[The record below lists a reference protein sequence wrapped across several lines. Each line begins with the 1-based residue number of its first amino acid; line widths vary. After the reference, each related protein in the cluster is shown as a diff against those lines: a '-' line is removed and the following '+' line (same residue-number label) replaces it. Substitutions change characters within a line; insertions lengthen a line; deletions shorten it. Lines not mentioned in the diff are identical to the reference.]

1 MELSQ
6 VFAVVAAWALLSVP
20 ASLLIGVCMSRKEQL
35 QEPRLAEVRSFD
47 RRVVA

>member
-20 ASLLIGVCMSRKEQL
+20 AALLIGVCMSRKEKL
-35 QEPRLAEVRSFD
+35 PEPRLAEVRSFD

>member
-1 MELSQ
+1 MEFSQ

-35 QEPRLAEVRSFD
+35 QEPRLAKVRSFD
-47 RRVVA
+47 RQVHA